1 MSKSVTILTRTEPEV
16 KQAADHLF
24 EEIGIS
30 TSGAINI
37 FLRRAVKTGG
47 FPFKVT
53 INEPNIPDFDTM
65 TPSERNRIVK
75 DAIDDMNSNGTVP
88 ADKVFAELD
97 KKYALA

>member
-37 FLRRAVKTGG
+37 FLRRAVKAGG

-53 INEPNIPDFDTM
+53 IDEPNIPDFDTM
-65 TPSERNRIVK
+65 TSEERDQLVK
-75 DAIDDMNSNGTVP
+75 DAIDDFQKNGAIP
-88 ADKVFAELD
+88 AEKVFAELD
-97 KKYALA
+97 KKYAIA